1 MEQTKE
7 PAAETLKAASAYE
20 TIANEIEAA
29 KAAAGDAGAAADTL
43 ASMVKS
49 FYNFLDSVSV
59 INFEIL
65 VELDMKKL
73 YFFMI
78 RRLASKIRQTNPRI
92 EQTNYWKIRKEQRLN
107 SMMSLNPN

>member
-59 INFEIL
+59 YFEIL

>member
-43 ASMVKS
+43 ASMVKT
-49 FYNFLDSVSV
+49 FYDF
-59 INFEIL
+59 
-65 VELDMKKL
+65 
-73 YFFMI
+73 
-78 RRLASKIRQTNPRI
+78 
-92 EQTNYWKIRKEQRLN
+92 
-107 SMMSLNPN
+107 